1 LVAWARVAVSPS
13 SNSTVA
19 PSASVRTPSRA
30 TSASL
35 SRGRN
40 GGDGIGALVSPL
52 TRCPGAARCPSIDP
66 QSAALSTASD
76 RPPGASCPL
85 NGPVKTVISG
95 MPLALVGHAPT
106 SLRQIGPAAR
116 PTRWRRLLTLTAA

>member
-19 PSASVRTPSRA
+19 PAASVRRPSRA

-76 RPPGASCPL
+76 RPPGASRPL

-95 MPLALVGHAPT
+95 VPLALVGHAPT

>member
-1 LVAWARVAVSPS
+1 MTRTLVAWVRVAVSPS

-19 PSASVRTPSRA
+19 PAASVRRPSRA

-40 GGDGIGALVSPL
+40 GGDGIGAVGIAAHPL
-52 TRCPGAARCPSIDP
+52 SGRGEVPSIDP

-76 RPPGASCPL
+76 RPPGASREL
-85 NGPVKTVISG
+85 ISSVKTVMRG
-95 MPLALVGHAPT
+95 MLLAPASVM
-106 SLRQIGPAAR
+106 LRRAYAR
-116 PTRWRRLLTLTAA
+116 PAQRLARRDGGGC